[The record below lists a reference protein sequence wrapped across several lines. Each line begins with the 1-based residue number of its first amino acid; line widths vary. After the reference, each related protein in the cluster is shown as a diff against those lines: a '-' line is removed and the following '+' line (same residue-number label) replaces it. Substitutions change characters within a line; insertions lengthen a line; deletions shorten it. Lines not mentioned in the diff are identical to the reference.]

1 MSPAPARQLDDRAL
15 AVLGAGGPA
24 LVLSSDARGEPH
36 ATYSWAVATGARS
49 MRIAVDR
56 GGRSSANLRRRG
68 RGAVMAGGLG
78 GGNPLVLGRVRRL
91 PGLLQPEGSAP
102 LEVWAL
108 AVDRVRDQAW
118 PGVATSTLAYRWPA
132 AQRAAMRR
140 MERAVL
146 AGLRVAE
153 G

>member
-36 ATYSWAVATGARS
+36 ATYSWAVAIDAHS

-56 GGRSSANLRRRG
+56 GGRSSANLRGRG
-68 RGAVMAGGLG
+68 RGAVMAVGLG
-78 GGNPLVLGRVRRL
+78 GLNLLVSGRVRRL

>member
-56 GGRSSANLRRRG
+56 GGRSSANLRGRG
-68 RGAVMAGGLG
+68 RGAVMAVGLG
-78 GGNPLVLGRVRRL
+78 GLNLLVSGR
-91 PGLLQPEGSAP
+91 
-102 LEVWAL
+102 
-108 AVDRVRDQAW
+108 
-118 PGVATSTLAYRWPA
+118 
-132 AQRAAMRR
+132 
-140 MERAVL
+140 
-146 AGLRVAE
+146 
-153 G
+153 